1 MERTL
6 GKKSLIMYRRT
17 WFVASTWEP
26 FTLIPKHVRV
36 TPYIAYLYKW
46 NTADRLQKQLP
57 SFCANESC
65 G

>member
-1 MERTL
+1 METTL
-6 GKKSLIMYRRT
+6 GKNSLIMYRRT

-46 NTADRLQKQLP
+46 NTAGRLQKQLP

>member
-1 MERTL
+1 METTL
-6 GKKSLIMYRRT
+6 GKNSLIMYRRT